1 MSELSNFI
9 SNGESVVLM
18 GSAAATA
25 AGRSN
30 LDQLAADLGTDLRL
44 NDDQVYDPDGNAEF
58 ETGNLN
64 TSDFSLWG
72 PYS

>member
-1 MSELSNFI
+1 MPVI
-9 SNGESVVLM
+9 PNGSGEWGV
-18 GSAAATA
+18 GPE
-25 AGRSN
+25 
-30 LDQLAADLGTDLRL
+30 DLRL
-44 NDDQVYDPDGNAEF
+44 NDDQMYGPDGNAEF